1 MFISLRHQNHI
12 ELTIKGKLTFHF
24 RLRKSTWER
33 LLFFSGGNLSELMDQ
48 LTKRDLLYPLLT
60 HEHYKGMERRLLM
73 IYAAAEA
80 CFDRFGKETVLA

>member
-1 MFISLRHQNHI
+1 
-12 ELTIKGKLTFHF
+12 
-24 RLRKSTWER
+24 
-33 LLFFSGGNLSELMDQ
+33 MDQ